1 MVEDDPLGTHRDM
14 DLAAPPVAELSSVGF
29 EDAEEIGRGGFGVVC
44 RCTQRDLD
52 RVVAV
57 KVLTTAEPDEESRA
71 RFLREQRAMGRLTG
85 HPNIVGVLQIGEIS
99 SGRPYLVMQCH
110 ERGSLEDRIR
120 RDGPLSV
127 DEALRLGIKVA
138 GALETAHRLGIVH
151 RDVKPANILFTEYGE
166 PALCDFGVARIA
178 GGFETTARTVM
189 ASPAFA
195 APEVLDGHPPGPASD
210 VYGLGSTLFCALTG
224 HAAFERQSG
233 EQVVAQFLR
242 ITTDPVP
249 DLRTGG
255 IPADVCAAIETAMDR
270 DPSQRPSAV
279 ALGKQLQRI
288 QRDHGYGV
296 DEMTIRGEP
305 DNVQE
310 AHVPERGPCRRSVDT
325 GALPL
330 ELTSFVGRKA
340 QLSEVKKALSESRLV
355 TLTGIGGVGKT
366 RLASRA
372 ASRLRRGY
380 ADGVRLVEFGDID
393 DPELVDDIVA
403 TSVGVRNLAGRPT
416 REVLV
421 EFLSTRRI
429 LLVLDNCE
437 HLVGAV
443 ADLADSLLRAC
454 VDLSILAT
462 SREVL
467 GIGGESVLP
476 VTPLG
481 FPDPS
486 SVPTL
491 GEASRCD
498 AVELFV
504 ERAAAV
510 VPGFELTRNNRLAVA
525 RICARLDGLPLAIE
539 LATARLRVL
548 SADQILRRLDDRYT
562 LLTAGNRD
570 VPTRQ
575 QTLWWCIGWSYDLC
589 TPREQQLWWQLSIF
603 AHSFDLDAAEQVCGT
618 ATPDPDLLDAL
629 FALVEKSI
637 LIREESG
644 GVVRFRMLDTV
655 QNYGR
660 RKLEEAREDREIGRR
675 HRDWYERLAF
685 DAEAEWISPRQLEW
699 DSRLKQELPNLRK
712 AMEFDE
718 AGTGGMRIA
727 AALFSFWYMGGRITE
742 GRSWLD
748 RTLAHSA
755 GGNGRDRA
763 KALYSAGMLAA
774 AQADLAAATARV
786 AELRGLARQMA
797 GPEIAVWEAVADGY
811 TALVGDDLGHA
822 VARLEQAGELVTG
835 CSDPVLRMDSSLLL
849 GWAYQ
854 LSGDLRRAV
863 ACHEQALAF
872 ADSRGGE
879 ASFRSW
885 LLWAMGTAVWRQ
897 GALDRATDLLQES
910 LRHARS
916 VDDPLI
922 AATSLEALAWIASDR
937 DDVRRACVLMG
948 AAEARGQ
955 AAGSSSILFPN
966 LATYHEACER
976 RAQETLGTREFE
988 KARAQGGA
996 MSFAAA
1002 AAFGLE
1008 EDPPSLV
1015 DRVASVLTKREQ
1027 QVAELVAEGLTN
1039 SAIAGR
1045 LMISRRTAQGH
1056 VEHILTKL
1064 GFTSR
1069 AQIARWVGAGAGPS

>member
-1 MVEDDPLGTHRDM
+1 MVEDDPLRTHRDVV
-14 DLAAPPVAELSSVGF
+14 APPVAELSSVGF
-29 EDAEEIGRGGFGVVC
+29 EDAEEIGRGGFGVVY
-44 RCTQRDLD
+44 RCTQRGLD

-57 KVLTTAEPDEESRA
+57 KVLTAEPDEENRA

-110 ERGSLEDRIR
+110 ARGSLEDRIR
-120 RDGPLSV
+120 RDGPLPV
-127 DEALRLGIKVA
+127 DEVLRLGIKVA

-166 PALCDFGVARIA
+166 PALCDFGIARIA
-178 GGFETTARTVM
+178 GGFETAAGAVM

-195 APEVLDGHPPGPASD
+195 APEVLDGDPPSLASD

-224 HAAFERQSG
+224 HAAFERRSG

-255 IPADVCAAIETAMDR
+255 IPDDVCAAIETAMDR
-270 DPSQRPSAV
+270 DPSQRPSAI

-288 QRDHGYGV
+288 QRDHGYSV
-296 DEMTIRGEP
+296 EEMTIRGEP

-310 AHVPERGPCRRSVDT
+310 VHAPAPGRQRRKRDT

-330 ELTSFVGRKA
+330 ELTSFVGRRA

-366 RLASRA
+366 RLAARA
-372 ASRLRRGY
+372 ASKLRDSY
-380 ADGVRLVEFGDID
+380 ADGVKLVEFGDIHE
-393 DPELVDDIVA
+393 PELVDDIVA
-403 TSVGVRNLAGRPT
+403 TSVGVRNLAGRPA

-421 EFLSTRRI
+421 EFLSTRNL

-437 HLVGAV
+437 HLVEAV
-443 ADLADSLLRAC
+443 AYLAESLLRGC

-467 GIGGESVLP
+467 GIGGESVFP
-476 VTPLG
+476 VTPLS

-491 GEASRCD
+491 GEASRYD

-504 ERAAAV
+504 ERAAAAL
-510 VPGFELTRNNRLAVA
+510 PGFELTRDNQLAVA

-548 SADQILRRLDDRYT
+548 SVDQILRRLDDRYT

-589 TPREQQLWWQLSIF
+589 TPREQQLWSRLSIF
-603 AHSFDLDAAEQVCGT
+603 APSFELDAAEAVCGT

-629 FALVEKSI
+629 FALVDKSI
-637 LIREESG
+637 LIREEFG
-644 GVVRFRMLDTV
+644 GAVRFRMLDTV

-660 RKLEEAREDREIGRR
+660 RKLEEAGEDSEIGRR
-675 HRDWYERLAF
+675 HRDWYERLAL
-685 DAEAEWISPRQLEW
+685 DSEAEWVSPRQLEW

-712 AMEFDE
+712 AMEFDLSE
-718 AGTGGMRIA
+718 ASAGGMRIA

-748 RTLAHSA
+748 RTLARSVV
-755 GGNGRDRA
+755 GQGRDRA

-774 AQADLAAATARV
+774 SQGDLAAATARV
-786 AELRGLARQMA
+786 AELEGLATQMT
-797 GPEIAVWEAVADGY
+797 GPEIATWVAVADGF
-811 TALVGDDLGHA
+811 TALVSDDLGRA
-822 VARLEQAGELVTG
+822 VARLEEARELVTG
-835 CSDPVLRMDSSLLL
+835 CSDPVLRMDTSLSL

-879 ASFRSW
+879 TSFRSW
-885 LLWAMGTAVWRQ
+885 LLWAMGTAFWRQ
-897 GALDRATDLLQES
+897 GALDRATDLLKES
-910 LRHARS
+910 LRRARS

-937 DDVRRACVLMG
+937 DDVRRAAVLMG
-948 AAEARGQ
+948 AAGALGR
-955 AAGSSSILFPN
+955 AAGSSAILFPN
-966 LATYHEACER
+966 LATHHEACER
-976 RAQETLGTREFE
+976 RAQETLGAREFG
-988 KARAQGGA
+988 KAQKKGSA
-996 MSFAAA
+996 MSFAVAV
-1002 AAFGLE
+1002 AFGLG
-1008 EDPPSLV
+1008 EDLPSPA
-1015 DRVASVLTKREQ
+1015 DRAASILTKRERQ
-1027 QVAELVAEGLTN
+1027 IAELVAEGLTN
-1039 SAIAGR
+1039 NAIAGR
-1045 LMISRRTAQGH
+1045 LTISRRTAEGH

-1069 AQIARWVGAGAGPS
+1069 AQIARWVAAAAGPP

>member
-1 MVEDDPLGTHRDM
+1 M
-14 DLAAPPVAELSSVGF
+14 GF

-57 KVLTTAEPDEESRA
+57 KVLTSAEPDDDSRA

-110 ERGSLEDRIR
+110 ERGSLEARIR
-120 RDGPLSV
+120 RDGPLPV
-127 DEALRLGIKVA
+127 DEVLRLGIKLA

-166 PALCDFGVARIA
+166 PALCDFGIA
-178 GGFETTARTVM
+178 HIPGGFETAAGTVM

-195 APEVLDGHPPGPASD
+195 APEVLEGHPPSLASD
-210 VYGLGSTLFCALTG
+210 VYELGSTLFCALTG
-224 HAAFERQSG
+224 HAAFERRSG
-233 EQVVAQFLR
+233 EQVIAQFLR
-242 ITTDPVP
+242 ITSEPVP

-255 IPADVCAAIETAMDR
+255 IPDDVCAAIETAMDR
-270 DPSQRPSAV
+270 DPSQRPSAI
-279 ALGKQLQRI
+279 AFGKQLQHI
-288 QRDHGYGV
+288 QRDHGYSV
-296 DEMTIRGEP
+296 EEMTIRGEP
-305 DNVQE
+305 DNVRDV
-310 AHVPERGPCRRSVDT
+310 HVPTRGQRRRGRDT
-325 GALPL
+325 GVLPL
-330 ELTSFVGRKA
+330 ELTSFVGRRA

-366 RLASRA
+366 RLAMRA
-372 ASRLRRGY
+372 ASKLRGSY
-380 ADGVRLVEFGDID
+380 TDGVRLVEFGDID
-393 DPELVDDIVA
+393 KPELVDDIVA
-403 TSVGVRNLAGRPT
+403 RSVGVRNLADRPT

-421 EFLSTRRI
+421 EFLSTRKL

-437 HLVGAV
+437 HLVEAV
-443 ADLADSLLRAC
+443 ADLAESLLRAC
-454 VDLSILAT
+454 VNLSILAT

-486 SVPTL
+486 RVPTL
-491 GEASRCD
+491 EEASRCD
-498 AVELFV
+498 AVELFI

-510 VPGFELTRNNRLAVA
+510 VPGFELTRDNRLAVA

-548 SADQILRRLDDRYT
+548 STGQILRRLDDRYT
-562 LLTAGNRD
+562 LLTAGTRD

-589 TPREQQLWWQLSIF
+589 TPREQQLWSRLSIF

-618 ATPDPDLLDAL
+618 ATPDPDLLDVL
-629 FALVEKSI
+629 FALVDKSI

-644 GVVRFRMLDTV
+644 GAVRFRMLDTV

-660 RKLEEAREDREIGRR
+660 RKLEEAGEDREIGRR

-685 DAEAEWISPRQLEW
+685 DSEAEWISPRQLEW
-699 DSRLKQELPNLRK
+699 DSRLKRELPNLRK

-718 AGTGGMRIA
+718 ASAGGMRIA

-755 GGNGRDRA
+755 VGQGRDRA
-763 KALYSAGMLAA
+763 KAIYSAGMLAA

-797 GPEIAVWEAVADGY
+797 GPEIATWAAVADGY
-811 TALVGDDLGHA
+811 AALVSDDLGYA
-822 VARLEQAGELVTG
+822 VARLEEARELVTG
-835 CSDPVLRMDSSLLL
+835 WSDPDPVLRMDSSLLL

-863 ACHEQALAF
+863 ACHEQTLAF

-879 ASFRSW
+879 TSFRSW

-897 GALDRATDLLQES
+897 GALDRATDLLKES
-910 LRHARS
+910 LRNARS

-937 DDVRRACVLMG
+937 DDVRRASVLMG
-948 AAEARGQ
+948 AAEALGR

-966 LATYHEACER
+966 LATHHEACER
-976 RAQETLGTREFE
+976 RAQETLGTREFG
-988 KARAQGGA
+988 KAQKKGGA
-996 MSFAAA
+996 MSFAMAV
-1002 AAFGLE
+1002 AFGLG
-1008 EDPPSLV
+1008 EDLPSPA
-1015 DRVASVLTKREQ
+1015 DRAASILTKREQ
-1027 QVAELVAEGLTN
+1027 QIAELVTEGLTN

-1045 LMISRRTAQGH
+1045 LMISRRTAEGH

-1069 AQIARWVGAGAGPS
+1069 AQIARWVAAGAGPP

>member
-1 MVEDDPLGTHRDM
+1 MVEDDPLGTRRDV
-14 DLAAPPVAELSSVGF
+14 AVPPVAELSSVGF
-29 EDAEEIGRGGFGVVC
+29 EDAAEIGRGGFGVVC

-85 HPNIVGVLQIGEIS
+85 HPNIVGVLQIGEIPP
-99 SGRPYLVMQCH
+99 GRPYLVMQYY

-120 RDGPLSV
+120 RVGPLPV
-127 DEALRLGIKVA
+127 DEVLRFGIKLA

-151 RDVKPANILFTEYGE
+151 RDVKPANILLTEYGE
-166 PALCDFGVARIA
+166 PALSDFGIARIA
-178 GGFETTARTVM
+178 SGFETKAGTVT

-195 APEVLDGHPPGPASD
+195 APEVLDGHPPSLASD

-224 HAAFERQSG
+224 HAAFERRSG

-242 ITTDPVP
+242 ITTEPVP

-255 IPADVCAAIETAMDR
+255 IPDDVCAAIEAAMDR
-270 DPSQRPSAV
+270 DPSQRPSAI
-279 ALGKQLQRI
+279 ALGRQLQRI
-288 QRDHGYGV
+288 QRDHGYSV
-296 DEMTIRGEP
+296 AEMTIRGEP
-305 DNVQE
+305 DNVRQV
-310 AHVPERGPCRRSVDT
+310 HVPARGQWRRRGDT
-325 GALPL
+325 GVLPL
-330 ELTSFVGRKA
+330 ELTTFVGRKA
-340 QLSEVKKALSESRLV
+340 QLEVKKALSESRLV

-366 RLASRA
+366 RLAVRA
-372 ASRLRRGY
+372 AGKLGRSY
-380 ADGVRLVEFGDID
+380 ADGVRLVEFGDIH

-403 TSVGVRNLAGRPT
+403 TSVGVRNLAGRST

-421 EFLSTRRI
+421 EFLSTRNL

-437 HLVGAV
+437 HLVEAV
-443 ADLADSLLRAC
+443 ADLAELLLRAC
-454 VDLSILAT
+454 ADLSILAT

-476 VTPLG
+476 VRPLG

-491 GEASRCD
+491 REASRCD

-510 VPGFELTRNNRLAVA
+510 VPGFELTRDNRIAVA

-539 LATARLRVL
+539 LATARLRAL
-548 SADQILRRLDDRYT
+548 SVDQILRRLDDRYT
-562 LLTAGNRD
+562 LLTSGNRD

-575 QTLWWCIGWSYDLC
+575 QTLWWCISWSYDLC
-589 TPREQQLWWQLSIF
+589 TLCEQQLWSRLSIF

-618 ATPDPDLLDAL
+618 ATPDHDLLDAL
-629 FALVEKSI
+629 LALVDKSI
-637 LIREESG
+637 LIREECRG
-644 GVVRFRMLDTV
+644 AVRFRMLDTV

-660 RKLEEAREDREIGRR
+660 RKLEEAGEEREIRRR
-675 HRDWYERLAF
+675 HQDWAERLAF
-685 DAEAEWISPRQLEW
+685 DSEAEWISPRQLEW

-712 AMEFDE
+712 AMEFDD
-718 AGTGGMRIA
+718 AGASGMRIA

-748 RTLAHSA
+748 RTLAQSVV
-755 GGNGRDRA
+755 GPGRDRA
-763 KALYSAGMLAA
+763 KAIYSAGMLAA
-774 AQADLAAATARV
+774 AQGDLATAAARV
-786 AELRGLARQMA
+786 AELEGLARQMT
-797 GPEIAVWEAVADGY
+797 GPEIATWAAVADGY
-811 TALVGDDLGHA
+811 TALVSGDLGHA
-822 VARLEQAGELVTG
+822 VARLEEARELVAG

-863 ACHEQALAF
+863 ACHEQTLAF

-879 ASFRSW
+879 TSFRSW

-897 GALDRATDLLQES
+897 GALDRATDLLKES

-922 AATSLEALAWIASDR
+922 AATSLEALAWIATDR
-937 DDVRRACVLMG
+937 DDVRRASVLMG
-948 AAEARGQ
+948 AAEALGR

-966 LATYHEACER
+966 LATHHEACER
-976 RAQETLGTREFE
+976 HAQGTLGSQGFE
-988 KARAQGGA
+988 KARMKGGA
-996 MSFAAA
+996 MSFAEA
-1002 AAFGLE
+1002 AAFGLGE
-1008 EDPPSLV
+1008 TPLSSA
-1015 DRVASVLTKREQ
+1015 DRAASTLTKREQ
-1027 QVAELVAEGLTN
+1027 QIAELVAEGLTN

-1045 LMISRRTAQGH
+1045 LRISRRTAEGH

-1069 AQIARWVGAGAGPS
+1069 AQIARWVGESAGA

>member
-1 MVEDDPLGTHRDM
+1 MVEDDPLRTQRDI
-14 DLAAPPVAELSSVGF
+14 AAPPVAELNSVGF

-57 KVLTTAEPDEESRA
+57 KVLTSAEPDEESRA

-99 SGRPYLVMQCH
+99 PGRPYLVMQCH
-110 ERGSLEDRIR
+110 ERGSLEARIR
-120 RDGPLSV
+120 RDGPLPV
-127 DEALRLGIKVA
+127 DEVLRLGIKVA

-166 PALCDFGVARIA
+166 PALCDFGIA
-178 GGFETTARTVM
+178 HIPGGFETATGTFT

-195 APEVLDGHPPGPASD
+195 APEVLEGHPPSLASD
-210 VYGLGSTLFCALTG
+210 VYELGSTLFCALTG
-224 HAAFERQSG
+224 HAAFERRSG
-233 EQVVAQFLR
+233 EQVIAQFLR
-242 ITTDPVP
+242 ITTEPVP

-255 IPADVCAAIETAMDR
+255 IPDDVCTAIETAMDR
-270 DPSQRPSAV
+270 DPSQRPSAI
-279 ALGKQLQRI
+279 AFGKQLQRI
-288 QRDHGYGV
+288 QRDHGYAV
-296 DEMTIRGEP
+296 EEMTIRGEP
-305 DNVQE
+305 DNVRDV
-310 AHVPERGPCRRSVDT
+310 HVPAQGRRRRRQDT
-325 GALPL
+325 GVLPL
-330 ELTSFVGRKA
+330 ELTSFVGRRA

-366 RLASRA
+366 RLAARA
-372 ASRLRRGY
+372 ASKLRRSY
-380 ADGVRLVEFGDID
+380 ADGMSLVEFGDID

-403 TSVGVRNLAGRPT
+403 TSVGVRNPAGRPT

-421 EFLSTRRI
+421 EFLSTRKL

-437 HLVGAV
+437 HLVEAV
-443 ADLADSLLRAC
+443 AVLAESLLRAC

-462 SREVL
+462 SREAL

-491 GEASRCD
+491 EEASRYD

-510 VPGFELTRNNRLAVA
+510 VPGFELNQNNRLAVT

-589 TPREQQLWWQLSIF
+589 APREQQLWSRLSIF
-603 AHSFDLDAAEQVCGT
+603 AHSFDLDAAEAVCGN
-618 ATPDPDLLDAL
+618 ATPDPDQLDAL
-629 FALVEKSI
+629 FALVDKSI

-644 GVVRFRMLDTV
+644 GAVRFRMLDTV

-660 RKLEEAREDREIGRR
+660 RKLEEAGEDREIGRR

-685 DAEAEWISPRQLEW
+685 DSEAEWISPRQLEW
-699 DSRLKQELPNLRK
+699 DSRLKRELPNLRK

-718 AGTGGMRIA
+718 AGAGGMRIA

-748 RTLAHSA
+748 RTLAHSVI
-755 GGNGRDRA
+755 GQGRDRA
-763 KALYSAGMLAA
+763 KAIYSAGMLAA

-786 AELRGLARQMA
+786 AELRGLARQLA
-797 GPEIAVWEAVADGY
+797 GPEIATWVAVADGY
-811 TALVGDDLGHA
+811 TALVSDDLGHA
-822 VARLEQAGELVTG
+822 VARLEEARELVTG
-835 CSDPVLRMDSSLLL
+835 WSDPDPVLRMDSSLLL

-863 ACHEQALAF
+863 TCHEQTLAF

-879 ASFRSW
+879 TSFRSW

-922 AATSLEALAWIASDR
+922 AATSLEALAWVASDR
-937 DDVRRACVLMG
+937 DDVSRASVLMG
-948 AAEARGQ
+948 AAAALGR

-966 LATYHEACER
+966 LAIHHEECER
-976 RAQETLGTREFE
+976 RAQETLGTQEFE
-988 KARAQGGA
+988 KARKKGGA
-996 MSFAAA
+996 MSFAMA
-1002 AAFGLE
+1002 AAFGLG
-1008 EDPPSLV
+1008 EDLPSPA
-1015 DRVASVLTKREQ
+1015 DRAASTLTKREQ
-1027 QVAELVAEGLTN
+1027 QIAELVAEGLTN

-1045 LMISRRTAQGH
+1045 LTISRRTAEGH

-1069 AQIARWVGAGAGPS
+1069 AQIAAWVAAGAGPP